1 LGVILDS
8 KGGFGVN
15 ASASRGRGNVDGQDQ
30 RWTNAEINGGQNVA
44 LQSGADITMKGGIV
58 SAPQGT
64 VAVGGKLDI
73 ESLQDSST
81 YTSRQKQL
89 GGSATIGTAPSGN
102 LNYAKS
108 HIDSTYNSVTEQSGI
123 RAGDGGFDVKV
134 VGDTTLKGG
143 AISSTQAAV
152 DANRNTFTTDGQVST
167 THIDNRAHYQA
178 ESVSVNL
185 GTGFSAQGKLAPTGT
200 GVGFGKDSNSA
211 ASTTQAG
218 ISGVAG
224 DTSLRSGDK
233 ATGIAKIFDADKV
246 QREVTAHTQITQEFS
261 SRANKMVGEYVESQQ
276 KALYKAL
283 KGTPSDEAKRQ
294 IKQQQSDLR
303 KTEHAFNI
311 LIGAVT
317 GVASAAATKEAL

>member
-1 LGVILDS
+1 V
-8 KGGFGVN
+8 
-15 ASASRGRGNVDGQDQ
+15 
-30 RWTNAEINGGQNVA
+30 
-44 LQSGADITMKGGIV
+44 
-58 SAPQGT
+58 T
-64 VAVGGKLDI
+64 VAAGGTLDI

-81 YTSRQKQL
+81 YKSRQKQL
-89 GGSATIGTAPSGN
+89 GGSATLGTAPSGN